1 MVQNLLIQSI
11 NAVGEYT
18 FGNYTDTKSAYSNLK
33 FKHYLE
39 GVDTE
44 DQCFTKHHLNIQGDP
59 VIIKDYL
66 YAEIMESL
74 KYLKET
80 ITKYDDGGDITY
92 DEIPSAMDQIT
103 QIAALA
109 HSKGYFQDG
118 KWELIKNDI
127 LHFYHWYQENFFE
140 EITIPDDKVFI
151 DLNFDEF
158 IEYEMLKI
166 FYPSID
172 NRFWVPEDMQLPLF
186 LLLKEKLEE
195 RYNSE
200 LEYLGSLASPCFGDN
215 EYWSNQTPGI
225 QNINMII
232 SYIGDEILGNQLNG
246 DEDQKGQQ
254 IIYYIINKVIQN
266 SLIFKAYLEYL
277 ITQNFKES
285 LDRFQLDNLLNNK
298 LENDE
303 Y

>member
-11 NAVGEYT
+11 NAVSEYT

-33 FKHYLE
+33 FKHTIEL
-39 GVDTE
+39 VDTK
-44 DQCFTKHHLNIQGDP
+44 DQCFTKLNLNIQGDP
-59 VIIKDYL
+59 VIIGGYL
-66 YAEIMESL
+66 QAEIMESL

-109 HSKGYFQDG
+109 HSEGYFQDD
-118 KWELIKNDI
+118 KWETIKNAI
-127 LHFYHWYQENFFE
+127 LYFYHWYQENFFE
-140 EITIPDDKVFI
+140 EITIPDDKVFK
-151 DLNFDEF
+151 DLNFDDL
-158 IEYEMLKI
+158 IEQEMLQI

-172 NRFWVPEDMQLPLF
+172 NRFWVPEYMQLPLF
-186 LLLKEKLEE
+186 LLLKEKLEK
-195 RYNSE
+195 RYSSE
-200 LEYLGSLASPCFGDN
+200 LSYLGSLTSSCFEET
-215 EYWSNQTPGI
+215 EYWSNQISDI

-246 DEDQKGQQ
+246 DEDRKGHL
-254 IIYYIINKVIQN
+254 IIYPTIDKVIQN

-277 ITQNFKES
+277 ITQNFEGS
-285 LDRFQLDNLLNNK
+285 PYK
-298 LENDE
+298 LEFINLNSKLEYDE